1 MAPDASSQD
10 VAALLEAVGKGDTAA
25 LERLFPVVYDELHR
39 LASGLMRGERPDH
52 TLQATAL
59 VHEAFLR
66 LVGPA
71 AEGREFENRRHF
83 VATAAVA
90 MRRILITHA
99 RTRDAQKR
107 GGGQLVVSLEGAAAV
122 FESRAVDL
130 VALDELLDE
139 LAVLDPLQARLVELR
154 FFGGMSFEECAAVL
168 GVSARTI
175 YYEWAHARAW
185 LRGQLASE

>member
-10 VAALLEAVGKGDTAA
+10 VAALLDAVGRGDSAA

-52 TLQATAL
+52 TLQPTEL

-66 LVGPA
+66 LVRPGA
-71 AEGREFENRRHF
+71 DGKGFENRRHF

-90 MRRILITHA
+90 MRRILINHA
-99 RTRDAQKR
+99 RARDALKR
-107 GGGQLVVSLEGAAAV
+107 GGGQPAVALEDAAAI

-139 LAVLDPLQARLVELR
+139 LARLDPLQARLVELR

-185 LRGQLASE
+185 LRGHLASE